1 MTFTISSA
9 QALKQILRSRLW
21 NESSNNSIR
30 LRFCRQFPFDTVMK
44 HTTTSRLLLV
54 VALVTS
60 FVCFPALRFIASTE
74 AASREPVRAKHGIVA
89 STNEVASQVGVDIMK
104 RGGNAIDAAIAV
116 AFALAVT
123 HPAAG
128 NLGGGGFMMIRL
140 RNGKMTAIDYR
151 EMAPAVATR
160 NIYLDKNGD
169 LIKGEGG
176 SLVGY
181 RAAGVPGTVR
191 GMELALK
198 KYGSGKLSWSQLI
211 EPARRLANGFVVT
224 NSLARSLRGNSD
236 YLSQYQETKRI
247 YLKGGKFY
255 DEGEIFR
262 QPDLAATFA
271 RLQSGGPNE
280 FYEGQTAKLI
290 VDDIKRNNGL
300 MTMADMR
307 GYVAKERTPVR
318 GKYRGYEIIS
328 MPPPSSGGAVLIEML
343 NILEGYD
350 LNKFESS
357 SSERYHLMTEAMRRA
372 FADRAEFMGDSDFVK
387 VPIAG
392 LVDKSYAEKLRQ
404 GISTNRASTSEEVR
418 AGKPAGYESD
428 ETTHFT
434 VVDAEGNAVANTYTL
449 NNSYGSAAT
458 AKGTGIILN
467 DEMDDFAAK
476 PGTPNMYGLIQ
487 GERNAVAPR
496 KRPLSA
502 MTPTFVLRKDGSLWF
517 TVGSPGGPTIIN
529 TALCVITNV
538 IDYGMNIQQAIDA
551 PRIHHQWLPDE
562 LVFEPYGMSGDTQ
575 KTMAAL
581 GHKLA
586 RPRYL
591 GDAEGIMIE
600 EKTGIR
606 LGATDPRR
614 SDGSAVGY

>member
-1 MTFTISSA
+1 M
-9 QALKQILRSRLW
+9 
-21 NESSNNSIR
+21 
-30 LRFCRQFPFDTVMK
+30 FCKEAMK
-44 HTTTSRLLLV
+44 NKTLQTSGRLLI
-54 VALVTS
+54 VAFLTVA
-60 FVCFPALRFIASTE
+60 FVAVPSSKLFSENVSPVAF
-74 AASREPVRAKHGIVA
+74 AASREPVRARHGMVA
-89 STNEVASQVGVDIMK
+89 STNEIASRVGVDIMK

-140 RNGKMTAIDYR
+140 KNGKATAIDYR
-151 EMAPAVATR
+151 EMAPAAATR
-160 NIYLDKNGD
+160 NIYLDKNGN
-169 LIKGEGG
+169 LIEGEGG

-198 KYGSGKLSWSQLI
+198 RYGSGKLSWAQLI
-211 EPARRLANGFVVT
+211 EPARRLANGFTVSH
-224 NSLARSLRGNSD
+224 SLARSLRGSND
-236 YLSQYQETKRI
+236 YLSQYPETKRI
-247 YLKGGKFY
+247 YLKGGQFY
-255 DEGEIFR
+255 NEGETFR

-271 RLQSGGPNE
+271 RLQRSGANE
-280 FYEGQTAKLI
+280 FYAGQTAKLI
-290 VDDIKRNNGL
+290 VADMQRHNGL
-300 MTMADMR
+300 ITLADMAN
-307 GYVAKERTPVR
+307 YVAKERDPVR
-318 GKYRGYEIIS
+318 GQYRGYEVIS

-350 LNKFESS
+350 LRKLDAASAD
-357 SSERYHLMTEAMRRA
+357 RYHLMTEAMRRA

-387 VPIAG
+387 VPVAG
-392 LVDKSYAEKLRQ
+392 LIDKAYAAKLR
-404 GISTNRASTSEEVR
+404 STINAERASTSVEVS
-418 AGKPAGYESD
+418 AGQPTGYESE

-434 VVDAEGNAVANTYTL
+434 IVDSEGNAVANTYTL
-449 NNSYGSAAT
+449 NNSYGSAAV

-476 PGTPNMYGLIQ
+476 PGTPNLYGLIQ

-502 MTPTFVLRKDGSLWF
+502 MTPTFVLSKDGSLWF

-538 IDYGMNIQQAIDA
+538 IDYDMNIQQAIDF

-562 LVFEPYGMSGDTQ
+562 LVFEPYGLSGDTQ
-575 KTMAAL
+575 KVL
-581 GHKLA
+581 VGFGHKLA

-591 GDAEGIMIE
+591 GDAEGIMIDG
-600 EKTGIR
+600 KTGLR

-614 SDGSAVGY
+614 SDGLAVGY